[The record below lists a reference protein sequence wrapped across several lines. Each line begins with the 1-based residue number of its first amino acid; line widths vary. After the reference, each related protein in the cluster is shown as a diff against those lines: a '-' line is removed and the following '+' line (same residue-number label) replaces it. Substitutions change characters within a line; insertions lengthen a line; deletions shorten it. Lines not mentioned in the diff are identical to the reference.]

1 MAMKAELNALD
12 DKVTQLAQ
20 LCQKLRKDNN
30 QLRQQLA
37 TAQSEQ
43 ALGGKGKH
51 RHDPTRRFAQP
62 DSRWGRMSKEA
73 GGLEVNVMGRE
84 FRVSCTEEERRDLL
98 KAVDYLNAKM
108 REIRD
113 TGKVIGVERIAIMA
127 ALNITHEYLSTRMD
141 GGFDVGE
148 FKRRMLSM
156 QAIIDQAM
164 NSQVELF

>member
-1 MAMKAELNALD
+1 
-12 DKVTQLAQ
+12 
-20 LCQKLRKDNN
+20 
-30 QLRQQLA
+30 
-37 TAQSEQ
+37 
-43 ALGGKGKH
+43 
-51 RHDPTRRFAQP
+51 
-62 DSRWGRMSKEA
+62 MSKEA
-73 GGLEVNVMGRE
+73 KGLDVNIMGRE

-113 TGKVIGVERIAIMA
+113 TGRIIGVERIAIMA

-156 QAIIDQAM
+156 QATIDQAM
-164 NSQVELF
+164 NGQDELF

>member
-1 MAMKAELNALD
+1 
-12 DKVTQLAQ
+12 
-20 LCQKLRKDNN
+20 
-30 QLRQQLA
+30 
-37 TAQSEQ
+37 
-43 ALGGKGKH
+43 
-51 RHDPTRRFAQP
+51 
-62 DSRWGRMSKEA
+62 MSKEVS
-73 GGLEVNVMGRE
+73 GLDVNIMGRE

-148 FKRRMLSM
+148 FKRRLLSM

-164 NSQVELF
+164 NGQDELF